1 MTTEVAHWC
10 GLGEHGSWTQIIR
23 LSSSIFSIDP
33 QLSPIIC
40 CCYFVNLTMTALL
53 TIGKVLYPFYRW
65 TNQNLVQLWERK
77 VMSQKGRPGI
87 WSQVFWIQTSYA
99 LLVVGTYKLQRS
111 IWNLR
116 FSKAKM
122 LMILTCLIPNRSR
135 KGASLFQNWWKV
147 PGVNQTTTCKR
158 LLPCKA
164 GTGLGCSTWLTRR
177 EVKRDNKLLSRVL

>member
-111 IWNLR
+111 IWILR

-122 LMILTCLIPNRSR
+122 LMILTCLIQTEA
-135 KGASLFQNWWKV
+135 GKV
-147 PGVNQTTTCKR
+147 LHCFR
-158 LLPCKA
+158 
-164 GTGLGCSTWLTRR
+164 TGGKFLGLIRPQL
-177 EVKRDNKLLSRVL
+177 VKDSFLARQGLVWDVVHG